1 MSLFTRLTNKL
12 SEVKSLVKLLQRL
25 KLADNS
31 ENADATKDEEDEYN
45 DSVSDFDLE
54 SHLVENYD
62 EYYEEYGTTNGN
74 VVFSIYCKRPGYN

>member
-1 MSLFTRLTNKL
+1 MSFFTRLTNKL

-31 ENADATKDEEDEYN
+31 ENADATKEEEAEYN

-74 VVFSIYCKRPGYN
+74 VVLNIYFNRQD